1 MLLEVSC
8 LNSRLSI
15 LLIPGAAVVLKIIL
29 LTSLAML
36 AFAGNSVLSRLALA
50 SGSIDAAS
58 FSSIRLLSGIIILA
72 ILLPVVAKV
81 REGEAGHFRQAF
93 RGSYKAAAYLFIYVI
108 GFSYAYL
115 TLDTGVGA
123 LILFGSVQLTMIL
136 ISLFAGARFQF
147 MEWLGLMMA
156 VVGFVYLVFPSLT
169 EPSLL
174 GFVLMTIAGI
184 AWGLYTLKGRGAEQ
198 PVRDTAYNFIKTL
211 PMIAVLTLLTLSDAR
226 FDSSGVMLAIASGA
240 IASGL
245 GYAIWYMALTGLQ
258 NVQAAVVQLTVP
270 VIAAIGG
277 VIFASE
283 SIGERLI
290 VASLLVLGGVLCVF
304 LSRHRAAKTA

>member
-1 MLLEVSC
+1 MLRIVM
-8 LNSRLSI
+8 
-15 LLIPGAAVVLKIIL
+15 
-29 LTSLAML
+29 LTSFAML

-58 FSSIRLLSGIIILA
+58 FSSIRLLSGIAILA
-72 ILLPVVAKV
+72 LLLPLVAKV
-81 REGEAGHFRQAF
+81 KSGEKGHFQQMF
-93 RGSYKAAAYLFIYVI
+93 RGSYKAAVYLFLYVI

-136 ISLFAGARFQF
+136 ISLFGGTRFRQL
-147 MEWLGLMMA
+147 EWLGLLMA
-156 VVGFVYLVFPSLT
+156 VVGFVYLVWPSLT
-169 EPSLL
+169 EPSLV
-174 GFVLMTIAGI
+174 GFILMTLAGI

-211 PMIAVLTLLTLSDAR
+211 PMVAVLMALTLTEAR
-226 FDSSGVMLAIASGA
+226 FDIQGVMLAVASGA
-240 IASGL
+240 LASGL

-270 VIAAIGG
+270 VIAAMGG
-277 VIFASE
+277 VIFAGE
-283 SIGERLI
+283 IIDERLI
-290 VASLLVLGGVLCVF
+290 IASLLVLGGVLCVF
-304 LSRHRAAKTA
+304 LSRHQAAKTA